1 VKEHSLGIL
10 GIEPWKDRAF
20 YQVMVY
26 EDFTDDPTYS
36 NWYMQTF
43 QKFKEEKEDLLYAAS
58 FFIPGKPLK

>member
-26 EDFTDDPTYS
+26 EDFTDDPTDS
-36 NWYMQTF
+36 TWYMQAF
-43 QKFKEEKEDLLYAAS
+43 EKFKEEKENIRYAAS
-58 FFIPGKPLK
+58 YFIPEAVLK